1 MERPGLLAPAT
12 DAPGELLVLLYR
24 QMRKLAGPR
33 PDLEDLVQAAAERA
47 LRAWPRYEGRAQLST
62 WSYGVAYRTFLD
74 HERWYRRWRRR
85 FVEDPAEP
93 ELADGP
99 DGEAAAVEVARARGL
114 YRALAHLPA
123 PKRAVVMLHDLEG
136 LELREVAAIVGANER
151 TVRSRLRD
159 ARHRLLTL
167 LKSDPLF
174 DPEVSP

>member
-1 MERPGLLAPAT
+1 
-12 DAPGELLVLLYR
+12 LVLLYR

-47 LRAWPRYEGRAQLST
+47 LRAWPRYEGRARLST

-85 FVEDPAEP
+85 FSSVEEPAER

-99 DGEAAAVEVARARGL
+99 DGEAAAIEVARARSL
-114 YRALAHLPA
+114 HRALGLLPA
-123 PKRAVVMLHDLEG
+123 PKRAVVVLHDLEG
-136 LELREVAAIVGANER
+136 LDLAEVAAIVGANER

-174 DPEVSP
+174 DPEVSA